1 MFKLTAHSRVS
12 AIACFSILLASLGNA
27 EQVRPGA
34 NPDYGTSKL
43 PPAGAALIDPSSPQ
57 NRIKGAVPGAP
68 VHIGPGQGSRSQGV
82 PGADILR
89 LETMQNLRSA
99 SQVSQAISSQVSDPV
114 LRGRIEGLVA
124 DAAKRAGVDFAKSSP
139 SEIAAFTSL
148 LQYNLKDNDGAAITS
163 LLDDGDVAL
172 LNSLKVNPAEVK
184 AELIET
190 VPENSPD
197 FKKAYAKAL
206 VEAKKGSETA
216 HANFAAYAN
225 SGEALADGF
234 SISRAG
240 GKLTIVKGG
249 AKDGKITEAERQDL
263 AQYLEQEFG
272 VKVSPDSK
280 KLMLFAGLLHSVE
293 SGKMDKAA
301 AKDIVIACKE

>member
-1 MFKLTAHSRVS
+1 MFKLTVHTRVS

-27 EQVRPGA
+27 EKVRPGA
-34 NPDYGTSKL
+34 NPGAESRL
-43 PPAGAALIDPSSPQ
+43 PPSGAALIDPSSPQ

-68 VHIGPGQGSRSQGV
+68 IHITPSQRPGAADATSS
-82 PGADILR
+82 GADILR
-89 LETMQNLRSA
+89 IETMQNLRSA

-114 LRGRIEGLVA
+114 LRGRIEGMVA
-124 DAAKRAGVDFAKSSP
+124 EAAKRAGVDFSKSSP

-172 LNSLKVNPAEVK
+172 LNSLKLNAEEVK
-184 AELIET
+184 AEVVKT
-190 VPENSPD
+190 VPESSAG
-197 FKKAYAKAL
+197 FKAAYAKAL
-206 VEAKKGSETA
+206 AEAKKGSDTA

-234 SISRAG
+234 SVSRVG
-240 GKLTIVKGG
+240 GKLTITKG
-249 AKDGKITEAERQDL
+249 AKDGKITEAERKDL

-293 SGKMDKAA
+293 SGKMNKES
-301 AKDIVIACKE
+301 AKEIVIACKE